1 MDDDYAEFNDFFDN
15 DALEDD
21 EATRG
26 KGSSDQVNELL
37 EKENEQA
44 KKKATKTRFIPKLN
58 EETLMGPK
66 GIQALR
72 HSFKSFKPDPN
83 KDPYDN
89 LDVMLRKYEHWAHCM
104 FPKLKFDDI
113 VNRCE
118 QLGEKKAIKVY
129 MTKSRLD
136 MPLTDEDFASTR
148 RGKRDEIIE
157 TENNEDDVTGVRR
170 RSDSDNDENYYDPLQ
185 SAPSRGKHG
194 EREAFALSSTL
205 SMTINPEANFSSDVL
220 DDMLESANEARR
232 IAIEDERK
240 RKEEEALAMAD
251 EIMADFDMY

>member
-1 MDDDYAEFNDFFDN
+1 MDDDYAEINEFFDN

-21 EATRG
+21 EPSG
-26 KGSSDQVNELL
+26 KRGSSDQLNHLL
-37 EKENEQA
+37 EKENDQA
-44 KKKATKTRFIPKLN
+44 KKKATKTRCIPKLN

-89 LDVMLRKYEHWAHCM
+89 LDVMLKKYEHWAYCM

-118 QLGEKKAIKVY
+118 HLGDKKAIKVY

-136 MPLTDEDFASTR
+136 MPLMDSDFDSIR
-148 RGKRDEIIE
+148 RRKRDEVIE
-157 TENNEDDVTGVRR
+157 TENNEDDVAGVSR
-170 RSDSDNDENYYDPLQ
+170 RSDSDIDENYYNPLQ
-185 SAPSRGKHG
+185 PATSRGKVG
-194 EREAFALSSTL
+194 EGGVSVTSTL
-205 SMTINPEANFSSDVL
+205 STTAIPEDNFSSDVL
-220 DDMLESANEARR
+220 DDMMESANEARR
-232 IAIEDERK
+232 IALEDERK
-240 RKEEEALAMAD
+240 RKDEEQLAMAD